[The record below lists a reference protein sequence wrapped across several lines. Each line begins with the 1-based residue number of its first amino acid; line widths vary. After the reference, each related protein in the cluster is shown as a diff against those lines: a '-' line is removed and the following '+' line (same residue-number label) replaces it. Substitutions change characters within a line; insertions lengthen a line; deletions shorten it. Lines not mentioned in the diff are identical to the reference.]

1 MFVGHYGVSL
11 AVKGADRRIPL
22 WVLFIATQ
30 WLDVIWG
37 PLVAAEIENVRIT
50 EGFTKINAL
59 DLYYM
64 PYTHSLPGAVGLSLI
79 LVGIY
84 FWLRK
89 WRGWG
94 GSAILVGVVSLSHWF
109 VDLPMHV
116 ADLPLWGNDYKVGFG
131 LWNNLP
137 ISLLLEAILL
147 FGGLWYYLRS
157 TKANSA
163 AGRYAMVIF
172 CLVMFGIHLITVFGP
187 PPEGPAMAGIS
198 ALISYLVFAGIAGWL
213 ERKRA

>member
-94 GSAILVGVVSLSHWF
+94 GSALLVGVVSLSHWF

-116 ADLPLWGNDYKVGFG
+116 ADLPLWGNDYKVGLG
-131 LWNNLP
+131 
-137 ISLLLEAILL
+137 
-147 FGGLWYYLRS
+147 
-157 TKANSA
+157 
-163 AGRYAMVIF
+163 
-172 CLVMFGIHLITVFGP
+172 FGITSRFHCFLKPSCFSVGFGITSVRP
-187 PPEGPAMAGIS
+187 RQIQQ
-198 ALISYLVFAGIAGWL
+198 
-213 ERKRA
+213 RADMQW